1 MIIEKE
7 IVIDKGIEEAW
18 EVMGVQFTQ
27 IYKWA
32 SSVNHSEGFGQDF
45 NGASCT
51 ERGCDTSLG
60 GLKEKLIHF
69 SPADYS
75 LSYDVTSG
83 LSNMLKKAN
92 NNWRLEQV
100 NDRQTKLLM
109 KLNLTLGGLATLL
122 SPFVRMQ
129 MSRFTQQLVEEF
141 KYYVE
146 TGEPHPRKQKAM
158 QQVA

>member
-7 IVIDKGIEEAW
+7 IIIDKGIEEAW
-18 EVMGVQFTQ
+18 EVLGVQFTQ
-27 IYKWA
+27 VYKWA
-32 SSVNHSEGFGQDF
+32 SSVNQSEGFGQDF

-69 SPADYS
+69 SPTDHS
-75 LSYDVTSG
+75 LSYNVTSG
-83 LSNMLKKAN
+83 LPNMLKKAN
-92 NNWRLEQV
+92 NNWRLERI
-100 NDRQTKLLM
+100 DARQTKLLM
-109 KLNLTLGGLATLL
+109 KLNLTLRGLATVLY
-122 SPFVRMQ
+122 PFVKRQ

-146 TGEPHPRKQKAM
+146 KGEPHPRKQKAM